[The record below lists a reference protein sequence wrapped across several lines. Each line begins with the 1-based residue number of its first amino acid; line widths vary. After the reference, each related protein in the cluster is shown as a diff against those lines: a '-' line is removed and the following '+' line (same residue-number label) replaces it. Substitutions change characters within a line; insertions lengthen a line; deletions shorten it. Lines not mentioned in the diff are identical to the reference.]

1 MDRATAAT
9 YVEILTTECKS
20 IGDQIITTFLLSIVL
35 YGRVYTPLRAA
46 TALKTN
52 AISFVRPALQRER
65 VTPGFGA
72 LRRTDGC
79 MSWVYVGE
87 SGHARVQVPVGLGSG
102 P

>member
-20 IGDQIITTFLLSIVL
+20 IGDQIITTFLL
-35 YGRVYTPLRAA
+35 TPLRAA
-46 TALKTN
+46 TAPKTN